1 MAHSTDTLSQPLP
14 MPRHTHLLRR
24 GSRYYLNVKV
34 PKDLRTVLKKELIR
48 KALKTSDPHEAART
62 VRFESLQLDALFNRE
77 RAKLRRDDVPSRQLR
92 SISRQEAHSLVFQWF
107 AGLEEMSEEW
117 WENEGRN
124 LSDIRE
130 TLDTLRIDAAALQGG
145 TPNYQEDDGSFDLD
159 AFLKGNPAIN
169 CPKDSAA
176 YQQLRPLF
184 RRARLENTRRTM
196 DRVTHKTIATHD
208 PIFRDTF
215 AHTPA
220 RVGREIVTLGEMLER
235 FIAALQAAKRSAGT
249 LRTYEIP
256 ARILR
261 ENIGASAS
269 LDSITRE
276 QISHLFKLLKQA
288 PSNATK
294 RYPGLTLEQ
303 AIVTA
308 GKRGDDQRLGPKTL
322 ENYFNNV
329 GAIFNF
335 AVERGWMLS
344 NPTKDRLMRA
354 SFENGGNAKPKE
366 LFTIEQLNL
375 LFRAPLYTG
384 CKNDESGYAK
394 PGPNQPR
401 RGRFWVPLLA
411 LFHGFRC
418 NEAAQLYTEDV
429 GEENRILY
437 IDIRSERANGDKCE
451 KRLKSAQ
458 SNRRVPV
465 HSAILKIGFGEFVE
479 ARRRD
484 KSHPRLFPELPLGAN
499 GYFSD
504 PFSKWFGHFVETA
517 VGPECKATFHSFRHQ
532 FRNALDEA
540 GVPIPDVELL
550 GGWEL
555 MRHSAESDY
564 RRGPRLSGARLLR
577 MRRHIEKVRYPG
589 LNLSHLLR
597 E

>member
-1 MAHSTDTLSQPLP
+1 M
-14 MPRHTHLLRR
+14 RR

-34 PKDLRTVLKKELIR
+34 PKDLRRVLKKELIR
-48 KALKTSDPHEAART
+48 KSLKTSDPHEAARM
-62 VRFESLQLDALFNRE
+62 VRFESLELDAVFDKE
-77 RAKLRRDDVPSRQLR
+77 RAKLRGANGPTKQIR
-92 SISRQEAHSLVFQWF
+92 SISRQEAHDLVFQWF
-107 AGLEEMSEEW
+107 IELEELSEEW

-124 LSDIRE
+124 MGDIRE

-145 TPNYQEDDGSFDLD
+145 TPNYREDDGSYDLD
-159 AFLKGNPAIN
+159 AFLIGNPAIN

-184 RRARLENTRRTM
+184 RRARLENTLRTM
-196 DRVTHKTIATHD
+196 DRVSNQTVANHD
-208 PIFRDTF
+208 SIFRETF
-215 AHTPA
+215 AHTPI
-220 RVGREIVTLGEMLER
+220 RPPRQVVTLGEMLEL
-235 FIAALQAAKRSAGT
+235 FMGALKAAKRSAGT

-261 ENIGASAS
+261 EHIGTDTS

-276 QISHLFKLLKQA
+276 QILQLFKLLRQA

-303 AIVTA
+303 AIVEA
-308 GKRGDDQRLGPKTL
+308 GKRGDGQRLGSKTL

-335 AVERGWMLS
+335 AVERELIS
-344 NPTKDRLMRA
+344 ANPTKDRLMRA
-354 SFENGGNAKPKE
+354 SFENGDNGSPKE

-394 PGPNQPR
+394 PGPNQSR

-418 NEAAQLYTEDV
+418 NEAVQLYTEDV
-429 GEENRILY
+429 GKQDGIFF
-437 IDIRSERANGDKCE
+437 IDVRKERANGAECD
-451 KRLKSAQ
+451 KRLKNEQ

-465 HSAILKIGFGEFVE
+465 HSALLEIGFREFVE

-484 KSHPRLFPELPLGAN
+484 QENPRLFSELPLGAN

-504 PFSKWFGHFVETA
+504 PFSKWFGHFVEKA
-517 VGPECKATFHSFRHQ
+517 VGVECKATFHSFRHQ

-555 MRHSAESDY
+555 MKRSAEHGY
-564 RRGPRLSGARLLR
+564 RRGPRLSGARLVR
-577 MRRHIEKVRYPG
+577 MRDQIEKVRYAG
-589 LNLSHLLR
+589 LDLGHLLR
-597 E
+597 P

>member
-24 GSRYYLNVKV
+24 GSRDYRNVKV
-34 PKDLRTVLKKELIR
+34 PKDLRAVLKKELIR
-48 KALKTSDPHEAART
+48 QALKPSDPHEAART
-62 VRFESLQLDALFNRE
+62 VRFESLQLDALFDRE
-77 RAKLRRDDVPSRQLR
+77 RAKLRGADLSSKQLR
-92 SISRQEAHSLVFQWF
+92 SISRQEAHDLVFRWF
-107 AGLEEMSEEW
+107 IELEELSEDW

-130 TLDTLRIDAAALQGG
+130 TLDTLRMDAAALQGG

-159 AFLKGNPAIN
+159 AFLKGNPAIV

-196 DRVTHKTIATHD
+196 DRITCKTIATHD
-208 PIFRDTF
+208 PIFRETF

-261 ENIGASAS
+261 ENIGANAS

-276 QISHLFKLLKQA
+276 QISHLFKLLRQA

-303 AIVTA
+303 AIVKA
-308 GKRGDDQRLGPKTL
+308 EKRGDEQRLGPKTL
-322 ENYFNNV
+322 ENYFNNI

-354 SFENGGNAKPKE
+354 SFENGSANRKE

-375 LFRAPLYTG
+375 LFRAPLHTG

-451 KRLKSAQ
+451 KRLKSVQ

-465 HSAILKIGFGEFVE
+465 HSAILKMGFREFVE
-479 ARRRD
+479 TRRRD
-484 KSHPRLFPELPLGAN
+484 NAHPRLFPELPLGAS

-504 PFSKWFGHFVETA
+504 PFSKWFGHFVEKA
-517 VGPECKATFHSFRHQ
+517 VGAECKATFHSFRHQ

-555 MRHSAESDY
+555 MRHSAEHGY
-564 RRGPRLSGARLLR
+564 RRGPRLKGERLLR
-577 MRRHIEKVRYPG
+577 MCAHIAKVQYPG
-589 LNLSHLLR
+589 LVLSHLKMA
-597 E
+597 